1 MPKEDWER
9 TQDAQAVELDLQT
22 VNELVRPAFAGQRV
36 TCVERIGVGLSNTN
50 FKLRLAGIEQPCVL
64 RLYRGDAEI
73 ARKELAIAQL
83 VRDTVSVADFLY
95 MDTSCSAAGK
105 PWAILAWKEGFLLRD
120 VRQSGSAQEIASA
133 AASAGSTLAKI
144 HSYATPGSGFFGGDL
159 RIAHPLRMD
168 GERFLAFIEHC
179 LFVRGC
185 GQWLGEELAQA
196 LWTFSQ
202 AHSYVLSEAA
212 ELPNLV
218 HSDYNG
224 LNILMKQ
231 GPHGCEV
238 SAVLDWEDAFS
249 WNRYA
254 DIGNILRY
262 EEEGSAFERHFIQ
275 AYKAQGVP
283 LQTNWKLI
291 SKLED
296 LVALCDMLSSSTA
309 DTPKRVQDL
318 RQLIAGIVTR

>member
-9 TQDAQAVELDLQT
+9 THEAQPVELDLQA
-22 VNELVRPAFAGQRV
+22 VNELVRPALAGQRV
-36 TCVERIGVGLSNTN
+36 TGVERIGVGLSNTN
-50 FKLRLAGIEQPCVL
+50 FKLRLAGTEQPCVL
-64 RLYRGDAEI
+64 RLYRGDGDI
-73 ARKELAIAQL
+73 ACKELAIAQL
-83 VRDTVSVADFLY
+83 VRDSVPVADFLY
-95 MDTSCSAAGK
+95 MDTSCSAADK

-120 VRQSGSAQEIASA
+120 VRKSGSPQDIASA
-133 AASAGSTLAKI
+133 AASVASTLASI
-144 HSYATPGSGFFGGDL
+144 HSYATPDSGFFGGDL

-202 AHSYVLSEAA
+202 TYSHVLSEAA
-212 ELPNLV
+212 ESPNLV

-224 LNILMKQ
+224 LNILMKL
-231 GPHGCEV
+231 GPYGYEV

-254 DIGNILRY
+254 DIGNLLRY
-262 EEEGSAFERHFIQ
+262 EAEGSIFEHHFIQ
-275 AYKAQGVP
+275 AYKEQGVP
-283 LQTNWKLI
+283 LQTNWRLI

-296 LVALCDMLSSSTA
+296 LVALVDMLSSSTA
-309 DTPKRVQDL
+309 DTPNRVQDL
-318 RQLIAGIVTR
+318 RQLIACIVTR